1 MNALQVQIYGKDA
14 VQDYQDGKENRSVKE
29 IADSISEIKK
39 KYKKYKKIKDK
50 YIHLINTYI
59 NFYPVL
65 INRLNKISDKEI
77 VLSNNVEDKYIETL
91 GAYSKFPKLNEEE
104 KKIVRYF
111 MLRHKVNIPGE
122 GIKQGYSLSAVSIE
136 KFRKV
141 ESKDIQKLLLEYL
154 ILRVAIIE
162 EIVGFKN
169 KELQDKYVKAKNIIS
184 RDGKYKSNKVIES
197 YNIELLVSLLISN
210 NHSKYANITLNKEV
224 ELLKQKLDE
233 IIKESG
239 KRKIVRHVLNSLIEA
254 YREKLSFDNDISNIV
269 ASIIRKGN
277 KISYNISSL
286 PQWEQDF
293 IDFLYELNYYYYG
306 SKLSKDRKNVNVKV
320 LNINLMFLR
329 FINTKMRLII
339 ERINLSEQ
347 LREIYGSNLVEK
359 IDMISKLSKM
369 AKIKNKDMK
378 AKEKCKSVLKISSK
392 QLYNIMK
399 VYRKCSNKKRSGGK
413 LKRLEK
419 GINMLEIRDS
429 LKKEII
435 FFEKNKKDILELQ
448 DIFKSK
454 RRN

>member
-1 MNALQVQIYGKDA
+1 M
-14 VQDYQDGKENRSVKE
+14 
-29 IADSISEIKK
+29 
-39 KYKKYKKIKDK
+39 
-50 YIHLINTYI
+50 
-59 NFYPVL
+59 
-65 INRLNKISDKEI
+65 
-77 VLSNNVEDKYIETL
+77 
-91 GAYSKFPKLNEEE
+91 
-104 KKIVRYF
+104 
-111 MLRHKVNIPGE
+111 
-122 GIKQGYSLSAVSIE
+122 
-136 KFRKV
+136 
-141 ESKDIQKLLLEYL
+141 
-154 ILRVAIIE
+154 
-162 EIVGFKN
+162 
-169 KELQDKYVKAKNIIS
+169 
-184 RDGKYKSNKVIES
+184 
-197 YNIELLVSLLISN
+197 
-210 NHSKYANITLNKEV
+210 
-224 ELLKQKLDE
+224 
-233 IIKESG
+233 
-239 KRKIVRHVLNSLIEA
+239 RHVLNSLIEA